1 MSSNI
6 YWQKLGNGRNGYE
19 VSSTIFHSMPSTIYL
34 PNRTGQALMR
44 SILEF
49 QERIQSRT
57 SQYTRHA
64 QKSSITE
71 KDETS
76 LLKVQADITKIAV
89 LADEKVELA
98 KRIRFL
104 ILKARGRLQYDL
116 QRIQNPPEAKAEE
129 SILVYSGS
137 SRTPIQPV
145 IETLKSSLSAP
156 SPVAEVPA
164 VVVAAPSPSPAP
176 QPREGARESKRML
189 S

>member
-1 MSSNI
+1 
-6 YWQKLGNGRNGYE
+6 
-19 VSSTIFHSMPSTIYL
+19 
-34 PNRTGQALMR
+34 MR

-64 QKSSITE
+64 QKSNITE
-71 KDETS
+71 KDEAS
-76 LLKVQADITKIAV
+76 LVKVQADIIKIAV

-98 KRIRFL
+98 KRTRFL

-116 QRIQNPPEAKAEE
+116 QRIQNPPESKPEE

-137 SRTPIQPV
+137 SRTPLQPV

-176 QPREGARESKRML
+176 QAREVARESKRM
-189 S
+189 SS